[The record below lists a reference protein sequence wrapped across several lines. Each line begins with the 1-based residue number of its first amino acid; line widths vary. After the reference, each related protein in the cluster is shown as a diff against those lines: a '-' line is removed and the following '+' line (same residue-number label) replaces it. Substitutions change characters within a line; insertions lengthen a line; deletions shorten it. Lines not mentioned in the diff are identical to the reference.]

1 MCWGPLLKL
10 TMALRIGVC
19 SWASFCPIQS
29 AVVSHGISIHLAALC
44 SVVSFLIIDVNA
56 ASLSWQIH
64 EGFCHCVLNHMLLTV
79 FIICTIYFRFIS
91 TFCLSCLV
99 MGNGRRAWKIFF
111 FFLLILLNISAL
123 FVALGLCNPQFC
135 LLVLFVDHPRL
146 IDK

>member
-64 EGFCHCVLNHMLLTV
+64 EGF
-79 FIICTIYFRFIS
+79 F
-91 TFCLSCLV
+91 LSLCPKSYASNSV
-99 MGNGRRAWKIFF
+99 YYMYN
-111 FFLLILLNISAL
+111 L
-123 FVALGLCNPQFC
+123 F
-135 LLVLFVDHPRL
+135 
-146 IDK
+146 